1 MRHINLQISIV
12 LSPSE
17 IAEGMMD
24 GQKFSSNSEV
34 GEKFIE
40 ALDFQTNMSLM
51 EFFLDNSE
59 SKSGISIMEN
69 YSNDDSCKK
78 IRIVFDSYFSNLDLD
93 NDKLLEI
100 VPDILMNFMAY
111 FEQSGFNIDGDASLL
126 IYDKFV
132 QLQRSVEYN
141 DVTRS
146 VEYVLSKDRS
156 NNLRDFEIFDK
167 KRDEDLIDEISI
179 IDLLTKFRLRDID
192 FNKDEE

>member
-100 VPDILMNFMAY
+100 VPEILMNFMAY

-126 IYDKFV
+126 IYDKFI

-179 IDLLTKFRLRDID
+179 IDLLTKFRLRDIG
-192 FNKDEE
+192 FGEDE